1 MKNKLKLTLVLLCA
15 LFVQTIF
22 AQQLDV
28 SGTVYDNDG
37 NLLPGVNITVKGEDN
52 IGTQTDFDGNYS
64 ISVDQGQTLVF
75 SFVGFEDQEV
85 VISDDDTLDVTM
97 EMGQNLDE
105 VVVIGYGSQKRLDNT
120 SAVSSL
126 KSEDITKTK
135 VSNINQAIQGKI
147 AGVQITTSDEP
158 GSTPSVSIR
167 GMGTVLGGRNPLYVV
182 DGMFTDNIDNLN
194 PNDIESY
201 DVLKD
206 ASALAIYGN
215 RAANGAI
222 IITTKK
228 GKEGLSV
235 EYDGYVGIR
244 SPLKK
249 VGMANAEE
257 YVAYTNAANGD
268 DLLSSNQPYNTNW
281 FDEITRTG
289 VYNQH
294 NVSVSGASDNAR
306 YLFSLSNYNE
316 KGFENGTNFN
326 RTTLRTNNDFD
337 ISKHITLSQNLNMSF
352 IKNTLKPNS
361 VFTTAY
367 KQAPLVPVRF
377 DDGQYGMPVVGDQ
390 GIPDPSGTALIN
402 NVGNPVAAIDWHDE
416 KSRDLKLQGGLKLD
430 IDFSPFLDGLKF
442 TTQFN
447 GEYQKGK
454 SYNFDNGK
462 RLIGQDKPDYE
473 NQLTN
478 VQTDHFDWVF
488 SNFFS
493 YTKTFDVHSIEATLG
508 MEASDESGLN
518 SVTFLREDM
527 EPNKSYW
534 NLSGTNYADNVKTL
548 ESVNTNNR
556 KTISYFGRVQYKLMD
571 RYLVTA
577 TLRRDGSSQFSKGNK
592 WGTFP
597 SFGAAWILSKENFL
611 IDNDFIDN
619 LKIRGGWGRLGNQN
633 VPLNVPTFSSGS
645 DYRYSFNG
653 QVNSSGQTVDQLID
667 PNLSWEITEEASAGI
682 DFEFL
687 DRRLSGSFD
696 WYDKKTTNIILPSIP
711 VSSTGINK
719 SSYSHMG
726 QVSNTGI
733 EAALGWQDQKGDFG
747 YSINVNFSHN
757 KNRLDRITG
766 NINPINGG
774 SISNGQVT
782 KYFASETVG
791 QPLGSFYLWE
801 IEGYDDNGNFV
812 YRDNNDNGSTG
823 DADSN
828 DRRFLGSYIP
838 KETVGISLGFSYKD
852 WDLSLDTYGAFGQKV
867 YNGKK
872 AQRFS
877 GENIEGRVARDFWA
891 PNNTDAANP
900 TPFNAVPISSDYY
913 LESGDYFRINN
924 ITLGYTFTEPTSFLS
939 SVRVYANAINP
950 FIIQSYSG
958 YTPELNADGDPYG
971 VTGVE
976 LSAYPA
982 LRSFVFGA
990 NINF

>member
-1 MKNKLKLTLVLLCA
+1 MKNLKIVLALLCV
-15 LFVQTIF
+15 LFVQSVF
-22 AQQLDV
+22 AQGKEV

-37 NLLPGVNITVKGEDN
+37 NLLPGVNITVKEEDSV
-52 IGTQTDFDGNYS
+52 GTQTDFDGNYS
-64 ISVDQGQTLVF
+64 ITVEQGQTLVF
-75 SFVGFEDQEV
+75 SYVGFEDFEAV
-85 VISDDDTLDVTM
+85 VGDDDTLDVTM
-97 EMGQNLDE
+97 QMGQNLDE

-120 SAVSSL
+120 SAVSSV
-126 KSEDITKTK
+126 KSEEITRLK
-135 VSNINQAIQGKI
+135 VPNLDQAIQGKI

-167 GMGTVLGGRNPLYVV
+167 GMGTVLGGRQPLYVV
-182 DGMFTDNIDNLN
+182 DGMFTNNINNLN

-235 EYDGYVGIR
+235 EYDGFVGIR
-244 SPLKK
+244 NPLKK
-249 VGMANAEE
+249 VRMATAEE
-257 YVAYTNAANGD
+257 YANYTNIANGND
-268 DLLSSNQPYNTNW
+268 ILSLTQPYNTNW

-294 NVSVSGASDNAR
+294 NVSISGASDKTR

-316 KGFENGTNFN
+316 KGVENGTNYN
-326 RTTLRTNNDFD
+326 RTTMRTNNEFD
-337 ISKHITLSQNLNMSF
+337 ISKYVKLSQNLNMSF
-352 IKNTLKPNS
+352 IKNTIKPNS
-361 VFTTAY
+361 VFTAAY
-367 KQAPLVPVRF
+367 KQAPIVPVRF
-377 DDGQYGMPVVGDQ
+377 DDGQYGLAIIGDQ
-390 GIPDPSGTALIN
+390 GIPSPEGSSKIN

-416 KSRDLKLQGGLKLD
+416 QSKDLKLQGGLKLD
-430 IDFSPFLDGLKF
+430 IDFSQLVDGLSF
-442 TTQFN
+442 TTQFS

-462 RLIGQDKPDYE
+462 RLIGQDIPDFD

-488 SNFFS
+488 SNYFS
-493 YTKTFDVHSIEATLG
+493 YNKTFGIHNIDATLG
-508 MEASDESGLN
+508 MEASDESGVN
-518 SVTFLREDM
+518 TVSFLRQNV

-534 NLSGTNYADNVKTL
+534 NLSEANYADNVKNLT
-548 ESVNTNNR
+548 SINGNNR

-577 TLRRDGSSQFSKGNK
+577 TVRRDGSSQFSKENK

-597 SFGAAWILSKENFL
+597 SFGAAWILSKEAFL
-611 IDNDFIDN
+611 IDNDFVDN

-633 VPLNVPTFSSGS
+633 VPLNVPTFSSGAS
-645 DYRYSFNG
+645 YRYSFNG
-653 QVNSSGQTVDQLID
+653 VVNADGHTVDQLID

-687 DRRLSGSFD
+687 QRRLTGSFD
-696 WYDKKTTNIILPSIP
+696 WYDKKTKNIILPSIP

-719 SSYSHMG
+719 SAYSHMG
-726 QVSNTGI
+726 QVSNKGI
-733 EAALGWQDQKGDFG
+733 EIALGWQDQINDFG
-747 YSINVNFSHN
+747 YSVNVNFAHN

-766 NINPINGG
+766 NINPISGG
-774 SISNGQVT
+774 SINNGQIT

-791 QPLGSFYLWE
+791 RPIGSFYIWE
-801 IEGYDDNGNFV
+801 TDGYDDEGNFK
-812 YRDNNDNGSTG
+812 YKDNNNDGATG
-823 DADSN
+823 AADSN

-838 KETVGISLGFSYKD
+838 KETMGISLGLTYKN
-852 WDLSLDTYGAFGQKV
+852 WDLSIDGYGAFGQKV

-877 GENIEGRVARDFWA
+877 GENIEHQVAVDFWT
-891 PNNTDAANP
+891 PSNTTAANP
-900 TPFNAVPISSDYY
+900 APFNAVPISSDYY
-913 LESGDYFRINN
+913 LESGDYFRVNN
-924 ITLGYTFTEPTSFLS
+924 IALGYTFEQPFNFLS
-939 SVRVYANAINP
+939 SVRFYVNAVNP
-950 FIIQSYSG
+950 FIIQRYSG

-982 LRSFVFGA
+982 LRSFVFGGT
-990 NINF
+990 IKF